1 MKKEVL
7 QLKQNICVIGV
18 LLGVICWIFDGLI
31 DFLFFSQVSL
41 VENIFYPEP
50 VEIWMRSI
58 NFFML
63 AVFGLIVHLGR
74 KKQIKVQEELRLS
87 QEQGKQILQQFRAIL
102 DGTSQHTGEDFFPSI
117 VKQLAATL
125 EVRYAF
131 IGSLVDKNTRA
142 QTLAFVENENP
153 LENIKYDLKGSPC
166 ENVVNKA
173 QCVYPSGV
181 QEVFPKDLYLKEK
194 NIESYL
200 GHTLTDMDGS
210 PIGIM
215 SVMDTE
221 PFDEEE
227 TENIQSILKSF
238 AARVEG
244 EMRRIRIEKKMKHYA
259 NELERSNQDLK
270 EFAYIASHDLKE
282 PLRKIIIFGEM
293 FEKKMAPLDAEPK
306 DLLMRMTKGASR
318 MNDLIDDLLQLSR
331 IQTQAS
337 GLVKSDLNQIV
348 ETTLEEQ
355 GLPVLEAEV
364 KINVEELPT
373 LEVDK
378 VHMHQLFQN
387 LISNSLKYRKPDQ
400 PLEIT
405 IHSSKTEQNIWKISV
420 TDNGIG
426 FNDKH
431 IDRIFKPF
439 ERLHNRETYN
449 GTGMG
454 LAICRKIVERHGG
467 AITAKSSLGN
477 GATFTFTIP
486 DE

>member
-1 MKKEVL
+1 MPSLKK
-7 QLKQNICVIGV
+7 NICVIGV
-18 LLGVICWIFDGLI
+18 LLGMICWIFDGLV
-31 DFLFFSQVSL
+31 DFLFFSQESL
-41 VENIFYPEP
+41 VENLFYPEP
-50 VEIWMRSI
+50 AEIWMRSF
-58 NFFML
+58 NFFIL
-63 AVFGLIVHLGR
+63 VVFGLIVHLGR
-74 KKQIKVQEELRLS
+74 KKQIKVQEELRIS
-87 QEQGKQILQQFRAIL
+87 QDHGKRILHQFRAIL
-102 DGTSQHTGEDFFPSI
+102 DGTSQHIGEDFFPSI

-131 IGSLVDKNTRA
+131 IGSLIDKNTRV
-142 QTLAFVENENP
+142 QTLALVENEKLLQNM
-153 LENIKYDLKGSPC
+153 NYDLEGSPC
-166 ENVVNKA
+166 EKVVNNA

-181 QEVFPKDLYLKEK
+181 QETFPKDIYLQEK

-210 PIGIM
+210 PIGLM
-215 SVMDTE
+215 SVMDTK
-221 PFDEEE
+221 PFNEEE
-227 TENIQSILKSF
+227 TENILSILKSF
-238 AARVEG
+238 ATRAG
-244 EMRRIRIEKKMKHYA
+244 AEMRRIRIEKKMKHYA

-282 PLRKIIIFGEM
+282 PLRKIVIFGEM
-293 FEKKMAPLDAEPK
+293 FEKKMEPLDAEPK

-337 GLVKSDLNQIV
+337 ALVKSDLNKIV

-355 GLPVLEAEV
+355 GLSVLETEV
-364 KINVEELPT
+364 RINVKELPT

-378 VHMHQLFQN
+378 VHIRQLFQN

-400 PLEIT
+400 SLEIT
-405 IHSSKTEQNIWKISV
+405 IHSCKIEQNIWGISV

-426 FNDKH
+426 FDDKH

-439 ERLHNRETYN
+439 ERLHSRQTYN

-467 AITAKSSLGN
+467 TITAKSSPGN

>member
-1 MKKEVL
+1 MPS
-7 QLKQNICVIGV
+7 LKQNICVIGV
-18 LLGVICWIFDGLI
+18 LLGVICWIFDGLV
-31 DFLFFSQVSL
+31 DFLFFSQESL
-41 VENIFYPEP
+41 VENLLYPEP
-50 VEIWMRSI
+50 VEIWMRSF
-58 NFFML
+58 NFFIL
-63 AVFGLIVHLGR
+63 VVFGLIVHLGR
-74 KKQIKVQEELRLS
+74 KKQIKIQEELRLS
-87 QEQGKQILQQFRAIL
+87 QEQGKRILHQFRAIL
-102 DGTSQHTGEDFFPSI
+102 DGTSQHIGEDFFPSI
-117 VKQLAATL
+117 VMQLAATL

-131 IGSLVDKNTRA
+131 IGSLVDKNTRV
-142 QTLAFVENENP
+142 QTLAFVENEKP
-153 LENIKYDLKGSPC
+153 LECIKYDLEGGPC
-166 ENVVNKA
+166 ENVVNNA
-173 QCVYPSGV
+173 QCIYPSGV
-181 QEVFPKDLYLKEK
+181 QETFPKDLYLKEK
-194 NIESYL
+194 NIVSYL
-200 GHTLTDMDGS
+200 GHPLTDIDGS

-221 PFDEEE
+221 PFGEEE

-238 AARVEG
+238 AARVEA

-259 NELERSNQDLK
+259 SELERSNQDLK

-293 FEKKMAPLDAEPK
+293 FEKKMEPLDAEPK

-337 GLVKSDLNQIV
+337 GLVKSDLNKIV

-355 GLPVLEAEV
+355 GLPVLETEV
-364 KINVEELPT
+364 KINIEELPT

-405 IHSSKTEQNIWKISV
+405 IHSAKTEQNIWKISV

-426 FNDKH
+426 FDDKH

-486 DE
+486 GE

>member
-1 MKKEVL
+1 
-7 QLKQNICVIGV
+7 
-18 LLGVICWIFDGLI
+18 
-31 DFLFFSQVSL
+31 
-41 VENIFYPEP
+41 
-50 VEIWMRSI
+50 
-58 NFFML
+58 
-63 AVFGLIVHLGR
+63 
-74 KKQIKVQEELRLS
+74 
-87 QEQGKQILQQFRAIL
+87 L

-131 IGSLVDKNTRA
+131 IGSLIDKNTRIKS
-142 QTLAFVENENP
+142 LAFVENDKL
-153 LENIKYDLKGSPC
+153 LEGIKYDLEGGPC
-166 ENVVNKA
+166 EKVLNNT
-173 QCVYPSGV
+173 QCIYPNSL
-181 QEVFPKDLYLKEK
+181 QETFPKDLFLKEK

-200 GHTLTDMDGS
+200 GHPLTDMDGS

-238 AARVEG
+238 ATRVEA
-244 EMRRIRIEKKMKHYA
+244 EMRRMSVEKKMKHYA
-259 NELERSNQDLK
+259 SELERSNQDLQ

-293 FEKKMAPLDAEPK
+293 FEKKMEPLDAEPK

-355 GLPVLEAEV
+355 GLPFLETEV

-378 VHMHQLFQN
+378 VHIRQLFQN

-400 PLEIT
+400 PLELT
-405 IHSSKTEQNIWKISV
+405 IHSSKNEQSFWEISV

-426 FNDKH
+426 FDDRH

-467 AITAKSSLGN
+467 TITAKSSMGN

-486 DE
+486 EE

>member
-1 MKKEVL
+1 MNKEVFS
-7 QLKQNICVIGV
+7 LKQNICVIGI

-31 DFLFFSQVSL
+31 DFLFFSHESL
-41 VENIFYPEP
+41 VENIFFPEP
-50 VEIWMRSI
+50 VEIWMRSF
-58 NFFML
+58 NFFIL
-63 AVFGLIVHLGR
+63 AVFGLVVHLSR
-74 KKQIKVQEELRLS
+74 KKQIIIQEELRLS
-87 QEQGKQILQQFRAIL
+87 QEQGERILHQFRAIL
-102 DGTSQHTGEDFFPSI
+102 DGTSQHTGEDFFPSM

-125 EVRYAF
+125 KTRYAL
-131 IGSLVDKNTRA
+131 IGGLVDKNARIKS
-142 QTLAFVENENP
+142 LAFVENQKL
-153 LENIKYDLKGSPC
+153 LESIEYDLEESPC
-166 ENVVNKA
+166 ENVLKNT
-173 QCVYPSGV
+173 QSIYSNSL
-181 QEVFPKDLYLKEK
+181 QETFPQNLFFIEK

-200 GHTLTDMDGS
+200 GHPLTDMDGS

-215 SVMDTE
+215 AVLDTE

-238 AARVEG
+238 AARAEA
-244 EMRRIRIEKKMKHYA
+244 EMRRMSIEKKMKHYA

-293 FEKKMAPLDAEPK
+293 FEKKMEPLDAEPK

-337 GLVKSDLNQIV
+337 GLVRSDLNKIV

-355 GLPVLEAEV
+355 GLPVLETEV

-378 VHMHQLFQN
+378 VHIHQLFQN

-420 TDNGIG
+420 ADNGIG
-426 FNDKH
+426 FDDRH

-439 ERLHNRETYN
+439 ERLHNRETYK

-467 AITAKSSLGN
+467 TITAKSSPGK

-486 DE
+486 EE